1 MKVRTL
7 RKGNNMSDKL
17 SWDDL
22 KIEYSDE
29 ELSRPVIPNSDKE
42 EDDSKSGK
50 GEQGNGT
57 PVPPWVIE
65 EKVRFSNWK
74 YIPEKE
80 IIINIK
86 IQKQVELAKLN
97 SSYII
102 LNFIQ
107 SLSLKPE
114 LELDNFIIEL
124 EKVCFLKYKKSLTDL
139 IESHL
144 KIAILWN
151 KKREE
156 ELFMYQKN
164 KILYDSFSQD
174 LTLKHD
180 NKNIKIK
187 KEKK

>member
-1 MKVRTL
+1 
-7 RKGNNMSDKL
+7 MSDKL
-17 SWDDL
+17 SWEDL
-22 KIEYSDE
+22 KIEYSEE
-29 ELSRPVIPNSDKE
+29 ELSRPVILNSDKIKE
-42 EDDSKSGK
+42 DDDSKEGN
-50 GEQGNGT
+50 GDQGNGS

-65 EKVRFSNWK
+65 ERVRFSNWK

-80 IIINIK
+80 IIVNIK

-144 KIAILWN
+144 KFAILWN
-151 KKREE
+151 QKREE
-156 ELFMYQKN
+156 EIYMYKKN
-164 KILYDSFSQD
+164 KIQYENLSKDI
-174 LTLKHD
+174 TVKHE

-187 KEKK
+187 KDNK